1 MGPLGGSPPPVV
13 TKIKQLFITG
23 KERRSVGVM
32 LGPVGAFGGCWGGV
46 GGLGGLGGTPPVV
59 TKKELDTTRKQRGE
73 GGVSSNSKFK
83 I

>member
-1 MGPLGGSPPPVV
+1 MQLFRTRKRKKVGLGGSPSPVV

-46 GGLGGLGGTPPVV
+46 GGV
-59 TKKELDTTRKQRGE
+59 
-73 GGVSSNSKFK
+73 GGVPPPQ
-83 I
+83 